1 MSYAISVT
9 FAIVGTKFCH
19 NIEQYV
25 VDTSTHPVTSVD
37 EWFCIQIAKVNAVCA
52 WKTFTLT
59 MLSEVCRAS
68 TYFTPIASIRGCIW
82 FV

>member
-1 MSYAISVT
+1 MSFAISAT
-9 FAIVGTKFCH
+9 FAIVGTKFWH
-19 NIEQYV
+19 SIEQY
-25 VDTSTHPVTSVD
+25 VDTSTHPVTSTD

-52 WKTFTLT
+52 WKTFTLMT
-59 MLSEVCRAS
+59 LSEVCRAS